1 MPCSL
6 DEPNQVSKGVAARYP
21 INIFLTYTKAGVRQH
36 TLEPF
41 LLGTMMQTVML
52 NLDHLSPFG
61 VRLLVSTPIVSVCLN
76 GQMQEQMC
84 ALQLLSFVT
93 CYAFCVRESCLAH
106 HSLLKPKNT

>member
-1 MPCSL
+1 MQL
-6 DEPNQVSKGVAARYP
+6 RLPNQVSKGVTARYP

-61 VRLLVSTPIVSVCLN
+61 VRLLGSQHGKHCVPAAQQQLNSVYSLPSDI
-76 GQMQEQMC
+76 Q
-84 ALQLLSFVT
+84 
-93 CYAFCVRESCLAH
+93 
-106 HSLLKPKNT
+106 HSPLGSPV